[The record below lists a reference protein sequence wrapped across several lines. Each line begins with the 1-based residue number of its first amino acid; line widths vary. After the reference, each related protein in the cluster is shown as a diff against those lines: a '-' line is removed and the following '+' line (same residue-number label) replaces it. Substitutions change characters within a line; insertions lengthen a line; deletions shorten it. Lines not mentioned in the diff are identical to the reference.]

1 MSNKYLEKIA
11 STALLR
17 NLAKKGVSTNTVGAH
32 NWKAYA
38 SAITSAQAKGLGNAE
53 TIGAKAMDKAG
64 RRPAAAELNHSL
76 GLRGNVEEIHTAL
89 KNKSSLSLHQEYH
102 PGESFPD
109 GKRFLRAKA
118 Q

>member
-1 MSNKYLEKIA
+1 MTNKYLEKIA

-17 NLAKKGVSTNTVGAH
+17 NLAKKGVGMNTVGSH

-38 SAITSAQAKGLGNAE
+38 SAVTSATSKGLSNAE
-53 TIGAKAMDKAG
+53 ALGAKAMDKAG

-76 GLRGNVEEIHTAL
+76 GFRSNVEEIHTAL
-89 KNKSSLSLHQEYH
+89 KNKSPLSLHQEYH

-109 GKRFLRAKA
+109 GKRFLRAKSV
-118 Q
+118 